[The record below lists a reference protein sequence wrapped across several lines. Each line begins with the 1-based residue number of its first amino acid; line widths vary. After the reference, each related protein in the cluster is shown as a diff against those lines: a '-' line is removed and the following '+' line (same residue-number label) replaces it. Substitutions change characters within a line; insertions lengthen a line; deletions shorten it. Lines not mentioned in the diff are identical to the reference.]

1 MKTRF
6 YFLAVCFV
14 ALVVSSCGTMNVI
27 STHKGK
33 EDQCFYDKKGTI
45 KPYKTDEYRVT
56 ERYLFAPEKD

>member
-6 YFLAVCFV
+6 FTLALFV
-14 ALVVSSCGTMNVI
+14 SVSALYSCGSADVI

-33 EDQCFYDKKGTI
+33 EDQCFYDKRGTI

>member
-1 MKTRF
+1 MK
-6 YFLAVCFV
+6 
-14 ALVVSSCGTMNVI
+14 VI

-56 ERYLFAPEKD
+56 ERYLFAPERD